1 MELDELDGLG
11 WGAWIRV
18 GRVELGGFVGFVCLF
33 LFVKRRMIFTC
44 LLLCLF
50 EGKGN

>member
-18 GRVELGGFVGFVCLF
+18 GRVELGGFGWVGVGWVGL
-33 LFVKRRMIFTC
+33 
-44 LLLCLF
+44 
-50 EGKGN
+50 